1 MKTTFIILLGF
12 SLTACRTLPTVVP
25 DDEVLDTE
33 VLIDPMEDAEFPGGY
48 EKLQTYISDNMDLT
62 SIMNT
67 ATEQL
72 VNTKVIV
79 RFDIEK
85 DGSIS
90 NAIVEKSTS
99 NCLAC
104 QKEALRLVQS
114 MPRWTPAML
123 DGKPQMNSARIP
135 IDFTFEAFV
144 EAEFP
149 GGLDA
154 QMKYIN
160 DNFNSR
166 VQGCGDF
173 GKLDER
179 IVVSF
184 VVEKD
189 GSITDIK
196 IEKASTSCP
205 PCNAEVLRI
214 VKAMPKWQPAQ
225 NAGLNVRSSVRLPII
240 LSL

>member
-1 MKTTFIILLGF
+1 
-12 SLTACRTLPTVVP
+12 
-25 DDEVLDTE
+25 
-33 VLIDPMEDAEFPGGY
+33 
-48 EKLQTYISDNMDLT
+48 
-62 SIMNT
+62 
-67 ATEQL
+67 
-72 VNTKVIV
+72 
-79 RFDIEK
+79 
-85 DGSIS
+85 
-90 NAIVEKSTS
+90 
-99 NCLAC
+99 
-104 QKEALRLVQS
+104 

-123 DGKPQMNSARIP
+123 DGKPQMTSARIP

-160 DNFNSR
+160 DNYNSR
-166 VQGCGDF
+166 VMGCGDF

-196 IEKASTSCP
+196 IEKASESCP